1 MLIGICGRKRCGK
14 DTIADYLV
22 KNYNFVKYNFGDQVK
37 LICKLMFDFS
47 DEQINGDL
55 KDVVDPRWN
64 IKPRDTFQVFGTDF
78 AQYLPEK
85 LPNIEKKIPP
95 RGFWIE
101 RFKKW
106 YTTEKLN
113 NP

>member
-14 DTIADYLV
+14 DTVADYLV

-85 LPNIEKKIPP
+85 LPNIEKNSTAW
-95 RGFWIE
+95 F
-101 RFKKW
+101 
-106 YTTEKLN
+106 LD
-113 NP
+113 